1 MATLTAKDYVARY
14 INQNDADRMKTVEE
28 AQENLSGT
36 QMKLF
41 RKSIK
46 KIEDEEKEE
55 AMTDNDTKDTPAT
68 STVKGKEPEGT
79 KNEVSKDVSESD
91 ALMFWNE
98 IDSMSGDELLS
109 EQVVLDF
116 SYVGFDPNTI
126 LKSIIS
132 RGRAAKRSKDE
143 IKSDIADMCSIAA
156 VKGSITENNLKK
168 MSDGGKRFYEKIEAR
183 YGLKKGG
190 SKGVAPDVITIARV
204 GAAFPGSMMKIL
216 MKKSD
221 LAKKFSGPFGSKIL
235 PSYLRHQSSAACIPE
250 SLGQNAKDFLLGII
264 TAFTSDQSKV
274 ISRDKKR
281 TPLEIYE
288 NQENFIN
295 QTHSSNY
302 PSEKVRKSIFSSW
315 TLIADFEKLN
325 MVAANVIK
333 VNKSFTLISSEDL
346 QTAISAV

>member
-1 MATLTAKDYVARY
+1 MATLSAKDYVASY
-14 INQNDADRMKTVEE
+14 TNQNDADRMKTVEE
-28 AQENLSGT
+28 AQEKLSGT

-46 KIEDEEKEE
+46 KIEDEEKEA
-55 AMTDNDTKDTPAT
+55 AMTDDDTKDTPVT
-68 STVKGKEPEGT
+68 SAAKGKEPEED
-79 KNEVSKDVSESD
+79 KKELSMDVSEPD
-91 ALMFWNE
+91 ALAFWNE
-98 IDSMSGDELLS
+98 IDSMSGDELLN

-143 IKSDIADMCSIAA
+143 IKSDIADMCTIAA
-156 VKGSITENNLKK
+156 IKGSITENNLKK

-216 MKKSD
+216 MKRPD
-221 LAKKFSGPFGSKIL
+221 LAKKFSGPFGSKVL
-235 PSYLRHQSSAACIPE
+235 PSYLRHQSTAACIPE
-250 SLGQNAKDFLLGII
+250 SLNQNAKDFLLGII

-274 ISRDKKR
+274 ISKDKKR

-295 QTHSSNY
+295 QTHSSSY

-315 TLIADFEKLN
+315 TLIADFDKLN
-325 MVAANVIK
+325 MVAANIIK
-333 VNKSFTLISSEDL
+333 VNKTFTLISSEDL
-346 QTAISAV
+346 QSAISMV

>member
-1 MATLTAKDYVARY
+1 MATLSAKDYVAAY
-14 INQNDADRMKTVEE
+14 TNQNDADRMKTVEE
-28 AQENLSGT
+28 AQEKLSGT

-46 KIEDEEKEE
+46 KIEDEEKE
-55 AMTDNDTKDTPAT
+55 AVMTDDDTKDTPVT
-68 STVKGKEPEGT
+68 SAAKGKEPEEG
-79 KNEVSKDVSESD
+79 KKELSMDVSEPD
-91 ALMFWNE
+91 ALVFWNE

-109 EQVVLDF
+109 DQVVLDF

-132 RGRAAKRSKDE
+132 RGRAAQRSKDE
-143 IKSDIADMCSIAA
+143 IKTDIADMCTIAA

-168 MSDGGKRFYEKIEAR
+168 MPDGGKRFYEKIEAR

-204 GAAFPGSMMKIL
+204 GAAFPGPMMKIL
-216 MKKSD
+216 MKRSD
-221 LAKKFSGPFGSKIL
+221 LAKKFSGPFGSKVL

-250 SLGQNAKDFLLGII
+250 SLNQNAKDFLLGII

-274 ISRDKKR
+274 ISKDKKR

-288 NQENFIN
+288 DQENFIN
-295 QTHSSNY
+295 QTHSSSY

-315 TLIADFEKLN
+315 TLIADFDKLN
-325 MVAANVIK
+325 MVAANIIK
-333 VNKSFTLISSEDL
+333 VNKTFTLISSEDL
-346 QTAISAV
+346 QTAISVV